1 MLFFSAVRGE
11 PSTAAPF
18 GTPAAT
24 VFAFC
29 GVREE
34 SSALR
39 FTKSTAEAL
48 ETVLVGRGGTGGFF
62 FLARA
67 FSSASERS
75 LSSGGGAHAVKMRPG
90 GPDGLGQAKLA
101 GAVTTVARGV
111 ELGVVGF
118 ERSAAMI
125 DPIPGYLLGFFTA
138 AASAAAALAAA
149 RSLLS
154 VCSALIRSRLSLL

>member
-1 MLFFSAVRGE
+1 MELALLLGGAGRAEHGG
-11 PSTAAPF
+11 AL

-101 GAVTTVARGV
+101 AR
-111 ELGVVGF
+111 
-118 ERSAAMI
+118 S
-125 DPIPGYLLGFFTA
+125 PPSH
-138 AASAAAALAAA
+138 AASN
-149 RSLLS
+149 
-154 VCSALIRSRLSLL
+154 SAWWVLRGRRR